1 MRIAVVAVV
10 LASAVAARAACPE
23 SCAIPGGGGKATDCL
38 VEFDGVPSATV
49 RCTDG
54 DPSCDTDGSVNGA
67 CRFAITTCLDVADAR
82 LPRCRAGEVASLRV
96 RNGRAGT
103 RGFDPALAALEAR
116 VAATLPAG
124 NAACL
129 SPSPVY
135 VALRGKKRFRP
146 TTLRLRTSAR
156 ATDGRRDGDTLA
168 LTCVPSPL
176 EPSASATY
184 ARAHPVTN
192 EAELIGG
199 PLARGRMGD
208 VRLANDRLQVIIQ
221 KPGRSMFG
229 IGTYGGNIID
239 ADRQRP
245 RGEER
250 DNFEEMIP
258 QINVE
263 NTANYTDVMV
273 LADGSDGGPAIVRA
287 TGPDDLFDFV
297 NASSVVEQAG
307 FVFPTSADDRDLPV
321 EVQTDYLLEPGADW
335 VRIETTI
342 TNLDAAPLDIFLG
355 DYLNGS
361 GQVELFQPGYGF
373 GEPLVTTPCPPS
385 TFVDCTSGMCDRC
398 NFVAYAGEDEAA
410 GVSYG
415 YVHTANGSSTFS
427 VSGVTASLFGNEVL
441 FVLIGIGTPNFHLD
455 GAGAQGDALT
465 VTRYFVVGDGSVAAI
480 ATARDTIQ
488 GVTTGTI
495 GGTVTSEGAP
505 LADADVAVIAP
516 TPPARPSINVL
527 DHFRTDADGRYRG
540 TLAPGTYTVRA
551 NREGRPFGDPD
562 PATVTIAAGGE
573 TVQDFTLPAAGFLEV
588 AVTDA
593 DGAPLTAKV
602 QLVGFDPS
610 PNPASEQDIA
620 GAVFNRT
627 GIFGDLDQDG
637 LPFGLTGVW
646 FADKSG
652 AIGRVGVEP
661 GTYRVYVSRGS
672 RHSLFSQDVTIAAGA
687 TTAVAATLARV
698 VETPGFIA
706 GDFHI
711 HAIDSPDSE
720 VTRTERVATQLAE
733 GVDFFTPSEHDI
745 RVDFAPTIAAMGV
758 GDLIATSTSAEITT
772 FDYGHF
778 NSWPVTVD
786 PTQVNGGS
794 VDWGRAGIAPGMD
807 FPSLGSFGLAPGE
820 IYDAAHAD
828 PRPNLIQINHID
840 SFFNTTGLDVDTA
853 ENDTGPPKSH
863 ATAASR
869 RLDPSVPNFFDDG
882 FDALEVWNGSQRIFL
897 GENIGDWFN
906 MLNYGILRTGVADS
920 DTHERRT
927 NGGAVRT
934 WVASTVSA
942 PKDLP
947 TQADA
952 LAASIVA
959 GHAIGTNSLFF
970 TPRLAAASTGETAGL
985 GPGDATLLHTSDGS
999 VTLTVDVRAPLWAE
1013 FDRIELYLN
1022 NAPQRWDH
1030 DGKPSTRL
1038 RYRAIPDVTLAAGTD
1053 FTISEIDD
1061 RPSIPGAGHREASV
1075 TVPLPGLVEDT
1086 WVVVLVRGTPGV
1098 SRPLFPILP
1107 SGLSPASNT
1116 TLTDLVDGNLGEGG
1130 ETVLAFSNPLYVD
1143 VDGNGFVAPGVRLT
1157 PP

>member
-1 MRIAVVAVV
+1 MRIALVAAVV
-10 LASAVAARAACPE
+10 LGSAVASLGACPG
-23 SCAIPGGGGKATDCL
+23 SCAVQGGGPKRHDCL
-38 VEFDGVPSATV
+38 VEFDGVPSARV

-54 DPSCDTDGSVNGA
+54 DPSCDTDGSVNGG
-67 CRFAITTCLDVADAR
+67 CRFVITTCLDVADER
-82 LPRCRAGEVASLRV
+82 LKCGPSEITSFQV

-103 RGFDPALAALEAR
+103 RRFDPALAALAAR
-116 VAATLPAG
+116 VSATPLPTSTTTCHAD
-124 NAACL
+124 
-129 SPSPVY
+129 SPVY
-135 VALRGKKRFRP
+135 VTLRGRKRFHP
-146 TTLRLRTSAR
+146 TTLRLRATARTS
-156 ATDGRRDGDTLA
+156 DGRRDADMLA
-168 LTCVPSPL
+168 LTCVPSAL
-176 EPSASATY
+176 QPSASAGY
-184 ARAHPVTN
+184 ARAHTIADA
-192 EAELIGG
+192 AELIDG
-199 PLARGRMGD
+199 PLARGRLGD

-221 KPGRSMFG
+221 QPERSMFG

-263 NTANYTDVMV
+263 NTANYTAVTV

-307 FVFPTSADDRDLPV
+307 FMFPPSADDRDLPV
-321 EVQTDYLLEPGADW
+321 EVQTDYVLEPGADW

-342 TNLDAAPLDIFLG
+342 TNLDPSPLDIFLG

-385 TFVDCTSGMCDRC
+385 TWVPCAAGTCDPC

-427 VSGVTASLFGNEVL
+427 VSGVTATLLGNEVL

-455 GAGAQGDALT
+455 AAGAPGDALT

-480 ATARDTIQ
+480 ASARDTIQ
-488 GVTTGTI
+488 GIVTGTI
-495 GGTVTSEGAP
+495 AGRVTSDGEP
-505 LADADVAVIAP
+505 LADADVAVIGD
-516 TPPARPSINVL
+516 TPPARPSINVI
-527 DHFRTDADGRYRG
+527 DHFRTDAAGRYRG
-540 TLAPGTYTVRA
+540 TLAPGQYTVRA
-551 NREGRPFGDPD
+551 NKEGRPFGDPD
-562 PATVTIAAGGE
+562 PATVVIEADDE
-573 TVQDFTLPAAGFLEV
+573 IEQDFELPPPGFLEV
-588 AVTDA
+588 GVTDA
-593 DGAPLTAKV
+593 DGGPLTAKV

-610 PNPASEQDIA
+610 PNPASTQDIA

-627 GIFGDLDQDG
+627 GVFGDLDQDG

-646 FADKSG
+646 FADKTGS
-652 AIGRVGVEP
+652 IGRVDVEP
-661 GTYRVYVSRGS
+661 GTYRVYVSRGP
-672 RHSLFSQDVTIAAGA
+672 RYSLFSQDVTIAAG
-687 TTAVAATLARV
+687 TTTTVAARLARV
-698 VETPGFIA
+698 VDTPGFIA

-733 GVDFFTPSEHDI
+733 GIDFFTPSEHDI

-758 GDLIATSTSAEITT
+758 GDLIATAPSAEITT

-786 PTQVNGGS
+786 PSQTNGGS

-807 FPSLGSFGLAPGE
+807 FPSLGSFGLTPGE

-840 SFFNTTGLDVDTA
+840 SFFNTTGLDIDTA
-853 ENDTGPPKSH
+853 ENDTGPPTSH

-897 GENIGDWFN
+897 GESIGDWFN
-906 MLNYGILRTGVADS
+906 MLNYGILRTAVADS

-934 WVASTVSA
+934 WVASAVSA

-947 TQADA
+947 AEADA

-959 GHAIGTNSLFF
+959 GHAIGTNSVFF
-970 TPRLAAASTGETAGL
+970 TPRLQAPSTGETAGL
-985 GPGDATLLHTSDGS
+985 GPNDATMLRTTDGHVS
-999 VTLTVDVRAPLWAE
+999 LTIDVRAPLWAE
-1013 FDRIELYLN
+1013 FDRIEIYRN
-1022 NAPQRWDH
+1022 HATERWDH
-1030 DGKPSTRL
+1030 DGNPSTRL
-1038 RYRAIPDVTLAAGTD
+1038 RYRVTPSFALDAGTD
-1053 FTISEIDD
+1053 FTITQFDD
-1061 RPSIPGAGHREASV
+1061 EPSIPGAGHRETNV
-1075 TVPLPGLVEDT
+1075 TLELLNLVEDS
-1086 WVVVLVRGTPGV
+1086 WFVVLVRGTPGV
-1098 SRPLFPILP
+1098 SRPLFPVLP
-1107 SGLSPASNT
+1107 GISPAGNT
-1116 TLTDLVDGNLGEGG
+1116 TLADLVDGNLGEGG

-1143 VDGNGFVAPGVRLT
+1143 VDGNGFTAPGVRVT
-1157 PP
+1157 EP